1 MWLMKSK
8 FLLPAIFIAVL
19 AISRI
24 PGLMPGNFSVVY
36 AFVFCSGVY
45 FQGSAKWWLPLGTM
59 LVTDVA
65 LNIYYHVAPFDPQ
78 MLWNYAIYALL
89 IGLGKWI
96 GPKAG
101 MLKLIMGG
109 LLGGLLFYLIANT
122 AAWLEDSYY
131 AKTLAGWIQAL
142 TTGRPGYPAS
152 WEFFRN
158 TLLSSGLFTALFAG
172 AAKVTAESPADK
184 TAGAHDPADSQ
195 PEAQPQEAET

>member
-1 MWLMKSK
+1 
-8 FLLPAIFIAVL
+8 
-19 AISRI
+19 
-24 PGLMPGNFSVVY
+24 
-36 AFVFCSGVY
+36 
-45 FQGSAKWWLPLGTM
+45 M

>member
-1 MWLMKSK
+1 
-8 FLLPAIFIAVL
+8 
-19 AISRI
+19 
-24 PGLMPGNFSVVY
+24 
-36 AFVFCSGVY
+36 
-45 FQGSAKWWLPLGTM
+45 M

-96 GPKAG
+96 GPKAC